1 MDSTSLNMRLDSGK
15 EIRVRIRSYEDEL
28 FASVTALDGKPLT
41 LEELYEA
48 RDTLNKIFRENRVK
62 VRQG

>member
-1 MDSTSLNMRLDSGK
+1 MRLDSGK
-15 EIRVRIRSYEDEL
+15 EIRVRIRRYEDEL

-48 RDTLNKIFRENRVK
+48 RDTLNKILRENRVK